1 MENTTTQQNQPKMT
15 PKFFFL
21 SLGVI
26 VSLITVVTSFLT
38 LAFDVLDKKF
48 PDVLNAVYQY
58 GYTSYN
64 YDAIRSSIATLI
76 IVFPVFLLL
85 SYLWSKTVK
94 NGLGSIDS
102 AIRKWMVYLIL
113 FLSSIVLI
121 VDLVT
126 LVRYFVSGEITS
138 RFIFKVVVTLLV
150 ALFVG
155 VYYIF
160 EITNRDRVWKM
171 KVGVWSA
178 FKASAWVVLLIVFS
192 FMVIGSPKSQRA
204 LRLDDKRVQD
214 LQTIQWSVIN
224 YWQQK
229 EKLPETLKE
238 LSNPLSGSTVPVEPE
253 FEKGLAYEYT
263 KKGDMTFE
271 LCATFSA
278 DMPKG
283 WQEYSNGGGISYPM
297 MAERDVATSSMYPY
311 PGVATNESWDHKI
324 GRTCFE
330 RTIDKDMYPPY
341 PKPTETKGL

>member
-1 MENTTTQQNQPKMT
+1 MENTPPQQNQPKMT

-58 GYTSYN
+58 GYASYN

-76 IVFPVFLLL
+76 IVFPVFILL

-94 NGLGSIDS
+94 AGLGSIDA
-102 AIRKWMVYLIL
+102 AIRKWMIYLIL
-113 FLSSIVLI
+113 FLSSIVLV

-138 RFIFKVVVTLLV
+138 RFIYKVLITLLV
-150 ALFVG
+150 AVFVG

-160 EITNRDRVWKM
+160 EITNREKFLKM
-171 KVGVWSA
+171 KVGMTSA
-178 FKASAWVVLLIVFS
+178 FKATAWVVLLIAFS
-192 FMVIGSPKSQRA
+192 FSVIGSPKSQRA

-214 LQTIQWSVIN
+214 LISIQWSVIN
-224 YWQQK
+224 FWQQK
-229 EKLPETLKE
+229 ERLPETLAE
-238 LSNPLSGSTVPVEPE
+238 VSNPLSGTTIPVDPE
-253 FEKGLAYEYT
+253 FEKGLVYEY
-263 KKGDMTFE
+263 KKTADMTFE

-283 WQEYSNGGGISYPM
+283 WQEYSNGGGIAYPM
-297 MAERDVATSSMYPY
+297 TDERDVATSAIY

-324 GRTCFE
+324 GRTCYE
-330 RTIDKDMYPPY
+330 RTIDKDIYPPY
-341 PKPTETKGL
+341 SKSTGSK

>member
-1 MENTTTQQNQPKMT
+1 MT

-48 PDVLNAVYQY
+48 PDVFNAVYQY
-58 GYTSYN
+58 GYNSYN

-85 SYLWSKTVK
+85 SYLWSKAIK
-94 NGLGSIDS
+94 SGLGSID
-102 AIRKWMVYLIL
+102 AIIRKCNVYLIL
-113 FLSSIVLI
+113 FLSSIVVV

-138 RFIFKVVVTLLV
+138 RFIYKVLVTLLV
-150 ALFVG
+150 AVFVG

-160 EITNRDRVWKM
+160 EITNRERVWKM

-178 FKASAWVVLLIVFS
+178 VKATAWVIILVVFS

-204 LRLDDKRVQD
+204 FRLDDKRVQD

-224 YWQQK
+224 FWQQK
-229 EKLPETLKE
+229 EKLPETLSE
-238 LSNPLSGSTVPVEPE
+238 LSNPIAGSTVPVDPE
-253 FEKGLAYEYT
+253 FEKGLVYEYA
-263 KKGDMTFE
+263 KKSDTSFE

-278 DMPKG
+278 TMPKG
-283 WQEYSNGGGISYPM
+283 WQESSGGTYPM
-297 MAERDVATSSMYPY
+297 YAERDVAVSSAPY
-311 PGVATNESWDHKI
+311 PGMAVNESWKHDM
-324 GRTCFE
+324 GRTCYE
-330 RTIDKDMYPPY
+330 RTIDKDLYPPY
-341 PKPTETKGL
+341 PKPDKGL

>member
-1 MENTTTQQNQPKMT
+1 MDNTTVQPKMT

-26 VSLITVVTSFLT
+26 VSLITVVASFLT

-48 PDVLNAVYQY
+48 PDALNAVYQY
-58 GYTSYN
+58 GYASYN

-102 AIRKWMVYLIL
+102 SIRKWMVYLIL

-138 RFIFKVVVTLLV
+138 RFIYKVIVTLLV

-178 FKASAWVVLLIVFS
+178 VKSSAWVILLIVFS

-204 LRLDDKRVQD
+204 LRLDDRRVQD
-214 LQTIQWSVIN
+214 LISVQWSVIN

-238 LSNPLSGSTVPVEPE
+238 LSNPLSGSTIPVDPE
-253 FEKGLAYEYT
+253 FEKGLAYEYR
-263 KKGDMTFE
+263 KVSDMTFE

-283 WQEYSNGGGISYPM
+283 WQEYSGGGIAYPM
-297 MAERDVATSSMYPY
+297 MAERDVATSSNYPY

-324 GRTCFE
+324 GRTCYE

-341 PKPTETKGL
+341 PKPVEAK

>member
-1 MENTTTQQNQPKMT
+1 MDNTLSQPKMS

-94 NGLGSIDS
+94 AGIGSIDS
-102 AIRKWMVYLIL
+102 AIRKWMIYLIL

-138 RFIFKVVVTLLV
+138 RFIYKVLVTLLV
-150 ALFVG
+150 AVFVG

-160 EITNRDRVWKM
+160 EITNRERVWKM

-178 FKASAWVVLLIVFS
+178 IKASVWVVLLIVFS

-204 LRLDDKRVQD
+204 LRLDEKRIQD
-214 LQTIQWSVIN
+214 LQSVQWSIIN
-224 YWQQK
+224 FWQQK
-229 EKLPETLKE
+229 ERLPETLAE
-238 LSNPLSGSTVPVEPE
+238 ISNPLSGTTIPVDPE
-253 FEKGLAYEYT
+253 FEKGRVYEY
-263 KKGDMTFE
+263 KKTADMSFE

-283 WQEYSNGGGISYPM
+283 WQEYSNGGGIAYPM
-297 MAERDVATSSMYPY
+297 MAERDVATSAPY
-311 PGVATNESWDHKI
+311 PGVAANESWDHKI
-324 GRTCFE
+324 GRTCYE

-341 PKPTETKGL
+341 PKPIETK

>member
-1 MENTTTQQNQPKMT
+1 MDNTLPQQIQPKMT

-58 GYTSYN
+58 GYASYN

-76 IVFPVFLLL
+76 IVFPVFILL

-94 NGLGSIDS
+94 VGLGSIDA
-102 AIRKWMVYLIL
+102 AIRKWMIYLIL
-113 FLSSIVLI
+113 FLSSIVLV

-138 RFIFKVVVTLLV
+138 RFIYKVLITLLV
-150 ALFVG
+150 AVFVG

-160 EITNRDRVWKM
+160 EITNREKFWKM
-171 KVGVWSA
+171 KVGIWSA
-178 FKASAWVVLLIVFS
+178 IKATVWVVLLVGFS

-214 LQTIQWSVIN
+214 LQSIQWSVIN
-224 YWQQK
+224 FWQQK
-229 EKLPETLKE
+229 ERLPETLSE
-238 LSNPLSGSTVPVEPE
+238 VSNPLSGTTIPVDPE
-253 FEKGLAYEYT
+253 FEKGLSYEYA
-263 KKGDMTFE
+263 KKSDMTFE

-283 WQEYSNGGGISYPM
+283 WQEYSNGGGIAYPM
-297 MAERDVATSSMYPY
+297 MAERDVATSAIY

-324 GRTCFE
+324 GRTCYE
-330 RTIDKDMYPPY
+330 RTIDKDIYPPY
-341 PKPTETKGL
+341 PKPVEAK

>member
-1 MENTTTQQNQPKMT
+1 M
-15 PKFFFL
+15 
-21 SLGVI
+21 
-26 VSLITVVTSFLT
+26 
-38 LAFDVLDKKF
+38 
-48 PDVLNAVYQY
+48 
-58 GYTSYN
+58 
-64 YDAIRSSIATLI
+64 
-76 IVFPVFLLL
+76 
-85 SYLWSKTVK
+85 
-94 NGLGSIDS
+94 
-102 AIRKWMVYLIL
+102 
-113 FLSSIVLI
+113 
-121 VDLVT
+121 DLVT

-204 LRLDDKRVQD
+204 LRLDDKRVAD

-238 LSNPLSGSTVPVEPE
+238 LSNPLSGSTVPVDPE
-253 FEKGLAYEYT
+253 FEKGLAYEYL
-263 KKGDMTFE
+263 KKSDMTFE

-283 WQEYSNGGGISYPM
+283 WQEYSNGGGIAYPM

>member
-1 MENTTTQQNQPKMT
+1 MQQNHSKMT

-38 LAFDVLDKKF
+38 LAFEVLDKKF

-64 YDAIRSSIATLI
+64 YDTIRSSIATLT

-94 NGLGSIDS
+94 NGLGSIDM
-102 AIRKWMVYLIL
+102 AIRKWMIYLVL

-138 RFIFKVVVTLLV
+138 RFIYKVLVTLLV
-150 ALFVG
+150 AVFVG

-160 EITNRDRVWKM
+160 EITNREKFLKM
-171 KVGVWSA
+171 KVGISSA
-178 FKASAWVVLLIVFS
+178 IKASAWVILLIVFS

-214 LQTIQWSVIN
+214 LQSIQWSVIN
-224 YWQQK
+224 FWQQK
-229 EKLPETLKE
+229 ERLPESLTE
-238 LSNPLSGSTVPVEPE
+238 VSNPLSGTTIPIDPE
-253 FEKGLAYEYT
+253 FEKGFSYEY
-263 KKGDMTFE
+263 KKTADMSFE

-283 WQEYSNGGGISYPM
+283 WQEYSGGGGVAYPM
-297 MAERDVATSSMYPY
+297 MAERDIATSAIY
-311 PGVATNESWDHKI
+311 PGVAVNESWDHKV
-324 GRTCFE
+324 GRTCYE

-341 PKPTETKGL
+341 PKPTDEK